1 MEESPEWREVLMKP
15 VVIIDKLAQ
24 EPDLLTK
31 QLSRSFVPLSLR
43 DDFDKAR
50 AVVIKPNLT
59 YPSYKEGVTTRKEFV
74 ESLVRALREI
84 NSTTKIYVGE
94 GEGGYNSFPMT
105 KAMEAMGFCELEDA
119 YPNVKIIN
127 FSDLRS
133 RVVELDT
140 GVGAYSIGLPELF
153 FDEVDFSITCPLP
166 KVHCMTRVTL
176 SYKNQWGCVPDTMRL
191 RNHYMFD
198 HIVSKLSDVLKF
210 RYAFL
215 DGQYGLDV
223 NGPMAG
229 DPVEVNWFVAS
240 NSLGAFDR
248 VVSEMMG
255 IDYRKVG
262 HLRMAEKYG
271 FIPRKQDMKLVGDL
285 ESLKR
290 DFVLKREFWNYP
302 ALLAFRSKY
311 LTHLFYFSMWA
322 KLLHDIMYTIRKRP
336 ITDDNR

>member
-1 MEESPEWREVLMKP
+1 
-15 VVIIDKLAQ
+15 
-24 EPDLLTK
+24 
-31 QLSRSFVPLSLR
+31 
-43 DDFDKAR
+43 
-50 AVVIKPNLT
+50 
-59 YPSYKEGVTTRKEFV
+59 
-74 ESLVRALREI
+74 
-84 NSTTKIYVGE
+84 
-94 GEGGYNSFPMT
+94 
-105 KAMEAMGFCELEDA
+105 
-119 YPNVKIIN
+119 
-127 FSDLRS
+127 
-133 RVVELDT
+133 
-140 GVGAYSIGLPELF
+140 
-153 FDEVDFSITCPLP
+153 
-166 KVHCMTRVTL
+166 
-176 SYKNQWGCVPDTMRL
+176 
-191 RNHYMFD
+191 MFD

-223 NGPMAG
+223 SGPMAG

>member
-1 MEESPEWREVLMKP
+1 MEP
-15 VVIIDKLAQ
+15 VVIVEKLAQ
-24 EPDLLTK
+24 EPGLLTE
-31 QLSRSFVPLSLR
+31 QLSHSFLPLSLG

-59 YPSYKEGVTTRKEFV
+59 YPSYKKGVTTRKEFV
-74 ESLVRALREI
+74 EGLVKALRKI

-94 GEGGYNSFPMT
+94 GEGGYNSFSMT
-105 KAMEAMGFCELEDA
+105 KAMEAMGFCELEDK
-119 YPNVKIIN
+119 YPNVKIVN

-140 GVGAYSIGLPELF
+140 EIGAYSIRLPELF
-153 FDEVDFSITCPLP
+153 SDEVDFSITCPLP
-166 KVHCMTRVTL
+166 KIHCMTRVTL

-198 HIVSKLSDVLKF
+198 RIVSKLSDILKF

-215 DGQYGLDV
+215 DGRYGLDV

-229 DPVEVNWFVAS
+229 TPVEVNWFVAS

-248 VVSEMMG
+248 VVSKMMG
-255 IDYRKVG
+255 IDYRQVG
-262 HLRMAEKYG
+262 HLRIAEEYG
-271 FIPRKQDMKLVGDL
+271 FIPREQDIRLVGDF
-285 ESLKR
+285 ESLQR
-290 DFVLKREFWNYP
+290 SFVLKRDFWNYP
-302 ALLAFRSKY
+302 ALAAFHSKH

-322 KLLHDIMYTIRKRP
+322 KLLHDVMYTFRKRP
-336 ITDDNR
+336 ITNDG